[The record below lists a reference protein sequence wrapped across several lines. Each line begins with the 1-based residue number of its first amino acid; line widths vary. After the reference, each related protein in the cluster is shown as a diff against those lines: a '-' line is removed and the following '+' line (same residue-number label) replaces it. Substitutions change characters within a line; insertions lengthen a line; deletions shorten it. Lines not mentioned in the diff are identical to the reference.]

1 MNSWL
6 SSTNAKEIGTL
17 YLIFAVFAGMIGT
30 AFSVLIRLELSAPG
44 VQVLQGD
51 HQLFNVIITAHAFIM
66 IFFMVKIIIASFTH
80 HIYLSEYMYQGGEEF
95 IVKDIFI
102 ILIDLIIFLTLV
114 LPLFESSLSPN
125 TDIASM
131 VSLNRL
137 IKYTVSGISG
147 AAATSTLYSLQM
159 QVRDK
164 FKIEFTKTTIENSR
178 IIDEVSEVQGG
189 DLVRLVQKQ
198 PINNYAETLESS
210 ITEQDKCIDSITNQ
224 ISQIKACADGSFTLT
239 PEEFKILTD
248 KAENLNNSNI
258 PLPYLYPNRAQ
269 EAPWEGVEVNLRNL
283 SHKFWGDDSLQN
295 IIDIYNSFIS
305 QLNFNQL
312 YAFAHLSSSIFMLVL
327 LVNIVFSLA
336 GDYIINYFRLEQR
349 FPRLAKLIKIRKLFQ
364 HYYLIVNIFLI
375 FLTLLALIFIN
386 LEILILY
393 IR

>member
-1 MNSWL
+1 
-6 SSTNAKEIGTL
+6 
-17 YLIFAVFAGMIGT
+17 
-30 AFSVLIRLELSAPG
+30 
-44 VQVLQGD
+44 
-51 HQLFNVIITAHAFIM
+51 
-66 IFFMVKIIIASFTH
+66 MVKIIIASFTH

-248 KAENLNNSNI
+248 KAEKLNI
-258 PLPYLYPNRAQ
+258 LIFHFLTYILIER
-269 EAPWEGVEVNLRNL
+269 EGVEVNLRNL
-283 SHKFWGDDSLQN
+283 SHKG
-295 IIDIYNSFIS
+295 
-305 QLNFNQL
+305 
-312 YAFAHLSSSIFMLVL
+312 
-327 LVNIVFSLA
+327 
-336 GDYIINYFRLEQR
+336 
-349 FPRLAKLIKIRKLFQ
+349 
-364 HYYLIVNIFLI
+364 
-375 FLTLLALIFIN
+375 
-386 LEILILY
+386 
-393 IR
+393 